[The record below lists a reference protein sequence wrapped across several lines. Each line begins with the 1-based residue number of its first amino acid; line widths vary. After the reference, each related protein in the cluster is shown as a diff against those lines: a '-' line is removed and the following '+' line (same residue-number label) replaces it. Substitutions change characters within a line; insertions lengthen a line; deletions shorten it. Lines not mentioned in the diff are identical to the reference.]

1 MSAVV
6 VAAAVGFLAMGAYA
20 LAVPAQVLAIFGV
33 QVATVDGRN
42 EVRAVYGG
50 FGLAIGAVLIAG
62 LARPT
67 LREGILVAVG
77 AALAGM
83 AGGRLVAAAIDG
95 PPGRFPW
102 LFMAI
107 EAVVGVALFTAAAL
121 PR

>member
-1 MSAVV
+1 VSAVV
-6 VAAAVGFLAMGAYA
+6 VAAALGFLAMGAYA
-20 LAVPAQVLAIFGV
+20 LAAPARVLAIFGV

-50 FGLAIGAVLIAG
+50 FGLAIGAVL
-62 LARPT
+62 LAALSMPT
-67 LREGILVAVG
+67 LRHGILVTVA

-95 PPGRFPW
+95 SPGRTPW
-102 LFMAI
+102 LFMVI
-107 EAVVGVALFTAAAL
+107 EALAGLGLFMAAG

>member
-1 MSAVV
+1 VSGVV
-6 VAAAVGFLAMGAYA
+6 VAAAVGFLGMGAYA
-20 LAVPAQVLAIFGV
+20 LAAPARVLAIFGV

-50 FGLAIGAVLIAG
+50 FGLAIGAIL
-62 LARPT
+62 LAALTVPA
-67 LREGILVAVG
+67 LREGILVTVA

-95 PPGRFPW
+95 SPGRIPW
-102 LFMAI
+102 LFMVI
-107 EAVVGVALFTAAAL
+107 EAVAGIALFMAAG

>member
-1 MSAVV
+1 MNGVV

-20 LAVPAQVLAIFGV
+20 LAAPARVLAIFGV

-50 FGLAIGAVLIAG
+50 FGLAIAAVLLAA

-67 LREGILVAVG
+67 LRDGILVAVG

-95 PPGRFPW
+95 SPSRIPW
-102 LFMAI
+102 LFMVI
-107 EAVVGVALFTAAAL
+107 EAVAGVGLFMAAAG